1 MPEEVRR
8 ILFNNNE
15 LVHALGSYRNA
26 HPQFL
31 PDGVIKHLTVTDDQ
45 VTVTMEVKYFASVN
59 RLDIEIP
66 QARLLETLIAY
77 CIEHQ
82 IPLPRAGER
91 SIAPDGERVAF
102 EIRLNYEQVESKE
115 APTWGRIRVLNR

>member
-15 LVHALGSYRNA
+15 VVHAVTSYRAA
-26 HPQFL
+26 HTQFL
-31 PDGVIKHLTVTDDQ
+31 PDGVIKHLTVTPEQ
-45 VTVTMEVKYFASVN
+45 VTVAMEVKYFASVN
-59 RLDIEIP
+59 KLDIAIP
-66 QARLLETLIAY
+66 HERLLDTLIAY

-91 SIAPDGERVAF
+91 SLTADGDRVAF